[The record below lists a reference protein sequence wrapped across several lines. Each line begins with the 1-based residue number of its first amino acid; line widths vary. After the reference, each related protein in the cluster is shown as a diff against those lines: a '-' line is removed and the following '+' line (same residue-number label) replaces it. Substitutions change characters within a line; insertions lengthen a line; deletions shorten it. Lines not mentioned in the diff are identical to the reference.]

1 MQKSAQT
8 EIEESYSQGDWTV
21 LRKLETHCGTITMIA
36 VSDGKGWKATAE
48 GSMLF
53 RGLEFFGPIPKMA
66 LDQAENFVRRLTKA
80 PSAD

>member
-1 MQKSAQT
+1 MQKAEQA
-8 EIEESYSQGDWTV
+8 EIQETNGQGDWTV
-21 LRKLETHCGTITMIA
+21 LRKLETHAGTITLTA

-53 RGLEFFGPIPKMA
+53 RGLEFSGPLPKEA
-66 LDQAENFVRRLTKA
+66 LDQAENFVRRLMKA

>member
-8 EIEESYSQGDWTV
+8 EIQESNGQEEWAV
-21 LRKLETHCGTITMIA
+21 LRKLETQGGTITLTA
-36 VSDGKGWKATAE
+36 VSDGNGWKAIAE

-53 RGLEFFGPIPKMA
+53 RGLEFSGPLPKMA
-66 LDQAENFVRRLTKA
+66 LDQAENFVRRLMKA